1 MLNGVLLW
9 VNESLEEEQFYTAKQ
24 YKAVY
29 DSIDKMN
36 ADEALEKLTQM
47 QSELDILEQMSF
59 GEEVSDIDTNADS
72 KSMLEK
78 YKSKSYLSF
87 CNDTYTEQQ
96 LIADV
101 IKEVKACAEY
111 DSYLDG
117 IDEQARKMTGISLFA
132 EHDSFSYKNI
142 AKTPNDF
149 AHLKGSTLAP
159 APSKGAHMA
168 TGFFPT
174 DIAAFL
180 MIVTVVVTIVT
191 REKKLDQITLSRTTY
206 KGRIP
211 LGIAKL
217 MTCFTAAFAALF
229 LLFSVNFAAGYLT
242 YG

>member
-59 GEEVSDIDTNADS
+59 GEEVSDIDINADA

-132 EHDSFSYKNI
+132 EPDSFSYKNI

-159 APSKGAHMA
+159 APSKGPIWRQA
-168 TGFFPT
+168 FFLP
-174 DIAAFL
+174 ILRRF
-180 MIVTVVVTIVT
+180 
-191 REKKLDQITLSRTTY
+191 
-206 KGRIP
+206 
-211 LGIAKL
+211 
-217 MTCFTAAFAALF
+217 
-229 LLFSVNFAAGYLT
+229 
-242 YG
+242 